1 MYITSHKIVVASLE
15 LKALTTFSCY
25 QLASL
30 YNLICSACTV
40 DSKCVVAYSLYFTAH
55 FSSKIFSCKE
65 KSVVNMYIV
74 YLDNNTTLHFASEL
88 GCRTY
93 VERYPDEVVK
103 VENTRRPARKI
114 PEGMRTPRL
123 VMYGIRRPVAE

>member
-1 MYITSHKIVVASLE
+1 
-15 LKALTTFSCY
+15 
-25 QLASL
+25 
-30 YNLICSACTV
+30 
-40 DSKCVVAYSLYFTAH
+40 
-55 FSSKIFSCKE
+55 
-65 KSVVNMYIV
+65 MYIV

-93 VERYPDEVVK
+93 IERCPDKVVK
-103 VENTRRPARKI
+103 VENTRRPVRKI

>member
-1 MYITSHKIVVASLE
+1 
-15 LKALTTFSCY
+15 
-25 QLASL
+25 
-30 YNLICSACTV
+30 
-40 DSKCVVAYSLYFTAH
+40 
-55 FSSKIFSCKE
+55 
-65 KSVVNMYIV
+65 MYIV

-93 VERYPDEVVK
+93 IERCPDKVVK